1 MHTWIQMYMFNHEKI
16 IWWHLRRFKWPKM
29 FYIRQNYYWNIKFH
43 VSAHSWGPTYCKVC
57 HISPVLFNRLLPHC
71 YCCSRRARPLKNFI
85 HSYPY
90 VIRIHEVSVFFIFSS
105 TLRVKIDFLHRTRIF
120 FWIRVRVAM
129 IVDPHIID
137 R

>member
-71 YCCSRRARPLKNFI
+71 YCCSRRARPLKDFI

-90 VIRIHEVSVFFIFSS
+90 VIRMHEVSVFFYFFIYSASQNWFS
-105 TLRVKIDFLHRTRIF
+105 TPDPDFFLDKGQGSNDCWPPHHR
-120 FWIRVRVAM
+120 
-129 IVDPHIID
+129 
-137 R
+137 